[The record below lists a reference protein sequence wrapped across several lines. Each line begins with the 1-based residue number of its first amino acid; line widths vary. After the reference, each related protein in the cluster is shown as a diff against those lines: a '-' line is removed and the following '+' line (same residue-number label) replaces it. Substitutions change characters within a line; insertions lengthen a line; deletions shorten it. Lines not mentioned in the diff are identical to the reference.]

1 MYVCMYVCIH
11 IYTYLVC
18 CGEHCSM
25 KLNQNSIMLLD
36 KGIIASDSVLEVTH
50 KILKYDSTEAIST
63 PGDVLA
69 LLATTKGNQ
78 RLLLVSFHG
87 NNFFFDPVNLELE
100 HCL

>member
-1 MYVCMYVCIH
+1 MYVCVY
-11 IYTYLVC
+11 IYISLC
-18 CGEHCSM
+18 CGEHSSM
-25 KLNQNSIMLLD
+25 KRDQNSIVLLD
-36 KGIIASDSVLEVTH
+36 KGVIASDSVLEVTH

-87 NNFFFDPVNLELE
+87 NNFFFAL
-100 HCL
+100 